1 MGKFAT
7 KALSF
12 AYNDTSLPLPCCANK
27 YNYYAKLY
35 QPPKRL
41 GLPDKIKQNYNYP
54 IILFTMKKILIIL
67 FAFSFTTSLLAQ
79 QDKRLDGLETEL
91 NDLLIATKAA
101 GFAVAIV
108 DGNKIIYAKGFGY
121 RDYEKKLAAD
131 ANTLFAIG
139 SCTKAFTSSILG
151 QLQKDDKLSF
161 DDSPIKYITE
171 LNFFNNEMNNN
182 ITIKDM
188 MCHRTGLPRHDFSWY
203 LFPTAS
209 KDSLILR
216 LKYQEPFTGLRE
228 KWYYNNFMFLA
239 QGVIAERITGK
250 SWEDNIR
257 ERFFKPLG
265 MTRSNVSIDEMKIS
279 PNAAIGYEMKHDSI
293 IEKTDYYNISG
304 MSPAGSIN
312 SSVNEMSNW
321 LIAWINKGKF
331 NNKQVIPE
339 TYLQEAISSQM
350 VIRGGLPEK
359 EFPDMFM
366 ANYGFGW
373 FLSSYKGHYRVEHGG
388 NIDGFSANTSF
399 FPTDS
404 IGIVV
409 LVNQGGSSLP
419 GLVRNTISDRMLNTE
434 KTDWVK
440 VYKERQAKSKK
451 EEQEA
456 KTKSSSAKVENTKPS
471 HILQEYTGKYTHP
484 GNGEFTISLQQ
495 DSLFAKFALMKMYL
509 KHEHYDVFEPFEV
522 TKTGIDT
529 ANTGPLRF
537 NFITNDAG
545 EISVVKI
552 KVEAELDAIEFK
564 HTPNTI
570 EVDSSTLQKYT
581 GDYELVGTPIKVYIK
596 GNDKLFVLVTGQPEY
611 ELLAIDKNKFA
622 IKVLEGYKLE
632 FIEAEDKSIK
642 ELLFI
647 QPNGTYKAIRK

>member
-1 MGKFAT
+1 MR
-7 KALSF
+7 
-12 AYNDTSLPLPCCANK
+12 
-27 YNYYAKLY
+27 
-35 QPPKRL
+35 Q
-41 GLPDKIKQNYNYP
+41 
-54 IILFTMKKILIIL
+54 ILIIL
-67 FAFSFTTSLLAQ
+67 FTVILAASVSAQ

-91 NDLLIATKAA
+91 NDLLVATKAA

-108 DGNKIIYAKGFGY
+108 EGNKIIYAKGFGY
-121 RDYEKKLAAD
+121 RDFEQKSAAD

-151 QLQKDDKLSF
+151 QLRQDDKLSF
-161 DDSPIKYITE
+161 DDSPLKYVPE
-171 LNFFNNEMNNN
+171 LKFYNNEMNNN

-209 KDSLILR
+209 KDSLIMR

-239 QGVIAERITGK
+239 QGVIAEHITGK

-265 MTRSNVSIDEMKIS
+265 MNRSNVSIDEMIKS
-279 PNAAIGYEMKHDSI
+279 TNAATGYEMQHDSI
-293 IEKTDYYNISG
+293 LKKTEYYNISG

-331 NNKQVIPE
+331 NDKQIIPE
-339 TYLQEAISSQM
+339 AYLQEAISSQM

-359 EFPDMFM
+359 EFPDMFI
-366 ANYGFGW
+366 ANYGYAW
-373 FLSSYKGHYRVEHGG
+373 FISSYKGHYRVEHGG

-419 GLVRNTISDRMLNTE
+419 GLVRNAISDRMLGVE
-434 KTDWVK
+434 KTDWIK
-440 VYKERQAKSKK
+440 VFKERQAKSRK

-456 KTKSSSAKVENTKPS
+456 KTKSASARIENTKPS
-471 HILQEYTGKYTHP
+471 HNLQEYTGKYSHP

-495 DSLFAKFALMKMYL
+495 DSLFAQFKLMKLYL
-509 KHEHYDVFEPFEV
+509 RHEHYDIFEPFEV
-522 TKTGIDT
+522 TITGIDT
-529 ANTGPLRF
+529 SESGPLRF
-537 NFITNDAG
+537 NFTTNDAG
-545 EISVVKI
+545 EISGVKI
-552 KVEAELDAIEFK
+552 KVEPELDAVEFK
-564 HTPNTI
+564 HKPNTI
-570 EVDSSTLQKYT
+570 DVDSATLKKYT
-581 GDYELVGTPIKVYIK
+581 GEYDLAGTPVKVYIK
-596 GNDKLFVLVTGQPEY
+596 NGNKLFVFLTGQPEY
-611 ELLAIDKNKFA
+611 ELLPIDKNKFA
-622 IKVLEGYKLE
+622 IRILDGYKVE
-632 FIEAEDKSIK
+632 FIEAEDKTFK
-642 ELLFI
+642 ELVFI
-647 QPNGTYKAIRK
+647 QPNGTYKATRK